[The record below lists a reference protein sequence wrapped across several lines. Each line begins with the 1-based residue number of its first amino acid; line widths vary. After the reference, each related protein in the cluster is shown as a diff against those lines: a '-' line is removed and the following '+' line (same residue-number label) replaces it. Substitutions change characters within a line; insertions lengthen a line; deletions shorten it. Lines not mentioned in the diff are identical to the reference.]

1 MDDLEGKD
9 EGFFIAK
16 IYMHHNKVI
25 PPNLKP
31 CLLMIE
37 RSSTERP
44 LVPFYNGWII
54 VFFVMYQIRFRQ
66 VVSGRR

>member
-1 MDDLEGKD
+1 MILKAKMKD
-9 EGFFIAK
+9 FFIAK
-16 IYMHHNKVI
+16 IYMRHNKVI

-31 CLLMIE
+31 CLLMIG